1 LWASSAMRSLAPV
14 AVALAVVAAL
24 AGSVG
29 GLGAGK
35 SNLRPQTASDVFTVA
50 LTLLAIAVAAG
61 SVAFAS
67 SLPLPSLL
75 TLSNE
80 PRRRSSF
87 AQRCLAVV
95 VLATAVGVGELLL
108 RRRARTLHATV
119 AGTAG
124 RQVHHVALSSVRF
137 SAPAAGYTLLAVLV
151 VAALAIGLPAWRRRR
166 WATALGPLVPMQAH
180 PGPDALAGDA
190 RDGSLPAAIMAV
202 SVANPEDEPDSRR
215 AIVAAYLAMTQAA
228 ASCGAP
234 REPNKTA
241 SEYLRRLLGIA
252 GAPVSAAR
260 ALTSIFE
267 RARYSREAIGE
278 EGRSLAITCLREI
291 REGIEAPS

>member
-1 LWASSAMRSLAPV
+1 M
-14 AVALAVVAAL
+14 
-24 AGSVG
+24 G

-108 RRRARTLHATV
+108 RRRARTLHTTV

-228 ASCGAP
+228 WRAAAPLVNRTRPLLNTYVVCSASPALQSAP
-234 REPNKTA
+234 RKR
-241 SEYLRRLLGIA
+241 SL
-252 GAPVSAAR
+252 
-260 ALTSIFE
+260 
-267 RARYSREAIGE
+267 RYSSVPGTA
-278 EGRSLAITCLREI
+278 GRRSEKRVDRSRHHMPTRDP
-291 REGIEAPS
+291 RGYRAPS